1 MLDESG
7 AIFLE
12 AKARRADNYIQLQ
25 FSGSVGERFSVKVA
39 LGEVSMTENF
49 VI

>member
-1 MLDESG
+1 LDESG

-12 AKARRADNYIQLQ
+12 ACARAADNYIQLQ
-25 FSGSVGERFSVKVA
+25 FSGVAGEAFSVQVA
-39 LGEVSMTENF
+39 LGDARVIENF